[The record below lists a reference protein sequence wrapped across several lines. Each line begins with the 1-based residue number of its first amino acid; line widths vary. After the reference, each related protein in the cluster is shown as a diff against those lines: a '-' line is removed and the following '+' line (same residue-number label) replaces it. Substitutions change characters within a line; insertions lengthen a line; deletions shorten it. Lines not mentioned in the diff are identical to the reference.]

1 MGGDGSGEVRNF
13 SVFSSSDARVLT
25 SGPIFLQRPN
35 SLGVHQH
42 VRLRALNMHERIRIR
57 IRVDIHPLAS
67 SPALRE

>member
-1 MGGDGSGEVRNF
+1 MGGGGSGEVRNF
-13 SVFSSSDARVLT
+13 SSFPPTLAFSPAAPSS
-25 SGPIFLQRPN
+25 LQRPI

-57 IRVDIHPLAS
+57 IWADIHPLAS